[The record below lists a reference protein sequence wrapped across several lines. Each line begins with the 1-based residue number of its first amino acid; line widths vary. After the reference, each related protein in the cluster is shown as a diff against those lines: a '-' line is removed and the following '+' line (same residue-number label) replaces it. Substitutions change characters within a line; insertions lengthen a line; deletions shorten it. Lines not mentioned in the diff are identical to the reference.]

1 MATQLHKDLRMKV
14 VFSSVKKVLSS
25 FIRFY
30 CINISRFLFCPTQE
44 EYKLLAFARI
54 QNPNQ
59 RLFGYVTEH
68 PTKMV
73 RSSHLERNMWC
84 FLRAIEKLKK
94 VTLVE
99 LLHQVVTI
107 GHLE

>member
-1 MATQLHKDLRMKV
+1 
-14 VFSSVKKVLSS
+14 
-25 FIRFY
+25 
-30 CINISRFLFCPTQE
+30 LFCPTQE